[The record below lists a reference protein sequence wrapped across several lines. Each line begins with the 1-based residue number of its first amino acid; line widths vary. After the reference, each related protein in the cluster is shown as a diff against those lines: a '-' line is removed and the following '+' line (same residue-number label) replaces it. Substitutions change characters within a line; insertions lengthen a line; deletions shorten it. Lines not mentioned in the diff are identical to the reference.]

1 MSKKKII
8 RSWSQLVLKALRI
21 TIITNLNLEKFTK
34 EKNYLIVSNHV
45 SWLDIVIINSLSPV
59 SFIAT
64 KEIKRWP
71 FINFLTFAA
80 NTIFID
86 RGSFNHLK
94 KINYKI
100 KQALE
105 KTSVCFFPE
114 GKASDGFSVLPFK
127 TNLFESVAHS
137 TYEVLPISIQY
148 FQDKTPTLV
157 CSYYGNINLFKSFFT
172 IIKNNNLSAQVTIHV
187 PINNLKDRKSIA
199 RDAYLRIKHK
209 TNT

>member
-100 KQALE
+100 KQSLE
-105 KTSVCFFPE
+105 KTSVCFFP
-114 GKASDGFSVLPFK
+114 
-127 TNLFESVAHS
+127 
-137 TYEVLPISIQY
+137 
-148 FQDKTPTLV
+148 
-157 CSYYGNINLFKSFFT
+157 
-172 IIKNNNLSAQVTIHV
+172 
-187 PINNLKDRKSIA
+187 
-199 RDAYLRIKHK
+199 
-209 TNT
+209 